1 MKSKKRSNKGQ
12 RSILHA
18 ALILACL
25 LLPQA
30 VCLGATTDQI
40 TQFGITWTFD
50 AEYEYGQFAN
60 GDYWVVG
67 PVNIVD
73 MEPLSVDSGARIIN
87 GSMINPSP
95 TSGLRQGYDSDMYG
109 GYQMAGDYDPY
120 LNAAR
125 PFGYAISATNNLPLI
140 PGTSLVSTISTPDTF
155 DETQLKTAAI
165 LTVLDSIPP
174 EGSFRPP
181 YSGSD
186 KTIKFNKSQL
196 DYSLLARLTPVATDY
211 MPRLTQQPED
221 GQNDSVE
228 RMFERPW
235 LNHIPTWQCQY
246 HHPVDNMPDYYRDM
260 AEQTGLAALMLHLD
274 FTDQEKETL
283 LIRFVQLGIDN
294 YGVIQDGGM
303 ENFGES
309 SGCKWSVLFA
319 GLMLNDADMRNI
331 GQRSGD
337 YLDAGPYGAGNVPP
351 DYIHFM
357 EDNQTFY
364 VDQYTTGG
372 YDAGDIGL
380 PEWGILHATD
390 PANDVKDWG
399 MSGWRITSS
408 AIAWGGFVLAAHIMG
423 AEDLWNHDALFDY
436 QDRYMEV
443 EQDWRTITLF
453 LDEMWDT
460 YRTDH
465 GRTWTRDDPS
475 DIYSQGHYIGEEIML
490 GDVTGNGDI
499 SAYDASL
506 TAQYAI
512 GLIDLTPG
520 EIQRADV
527 TGNQD
532 VSAYDASLI
541 AQYAIGLID
550 SF

>member
-1 MKSKKRSNKGQ
+1 MKRNVENKKIQSA
-12 RSILHA
+12 ILRT
-18 ALILACL
+18 ALIFAYL
-25 LLPQA
+25 LLAQA
-30 VCLGATTDQI
+30 ACLGATTNQI

-50 AEYEYGQFAN
+50 AEYEYGRFAN

-73 MEPLSVDSGARIIN
+73 LDPLSVDSGGRIIN
-87 GSMINPSP
+87 GSMVNPSP
-95 TSGLRQGYDSDMYG
+95 TLGLRQGYDSGMYG
-109 GYQMAGDYDPY
+109 SQQMAGDYDPS

-125 PFGYAISATNNLPLI
+125 PFGYAISAENNLPLI
-140 PGTSLVSTISTPDTF
+140 PGTSLVSTISTPDVF
-155 DETQLKTAAI
+155 GETQLQAAAI

-196 DYSLLARLTPVATDY
+196 DYSLLKSLAPVATDY
-211 MPRLTQQPED
+211 MPRLAQQPSD
-221 GQNDSVE
+221 GQGDSVE

-235 LNHIPTWQCQY
+235 LNHIPTWECQY
-246 HHPVDNMPDYYRDM
+246 HHPADNMPDYYRDM
-260 AEQTGLAALMLHLD
+260 AEQAGLAALMLHLD

-283 LIRFVQLGIDN
+283 LIRFVQMGIDN
-294 YGVIQDGGM
+294 YGVIQDGGI

-309 SGCKWSVLFA
+309 SGCKWPIIFA
-319 GLMLNDADMRNI
+319 GLLLNDADMRNI
-331 GQRSGD
+331 GQMSGD
-337 YLDAGPYGAGNVPP
+337 YLDIGPYGAGNVPP

-357 EDNQTFY
+357 EDSQTFY

-372 YDAGDIGL
+372 YDVGDIGL
-380 PEWGILHATD
+380 PEWGVLHATE
-390 PANDVKDWG
+390 PASDIKDWYG
-399 MSGWRITSS
+399 SGWRITSS
-408 AIAWGGFVLAAHIMG
+408 AISWGGFVLAAHIMG
-423 AEDLWNHDALFDY
+423 AEELWNHDALFDY

-443 EQDWRTITLF
+443 EQNWRTITMF
-453 LDEMWDT
+453 LAEMWDT
-460 YRTDH
+460 YRTDYGH
-465 GRTWTRDDPS
+465 TWTRDDP
-475 DIYSQGHYIGEEIML
+475 DDVYSQGHYIGEELML
-490 GDVTGNGDI
+490 GDVTGNGDV

-506 TAQYAI
+506 CAQYAI
-512 GLIDLTPG
+512 GLIDLTPQ
-520 EIQRADV
+520 EVLRADV
-527 TGNQD
+527 TQNSD